1 MTGAPA
7 PSGLLAVVDMQ
18 RFFAAGQ
25 PWAVPGFEDLTGPVG
40 ALVDAFGDRVVF
52 TRFVVPDR
60 PEGSWI
66 PYYQAW
72 PQVTGPAATPL
83 AELVPPWAGRP
94 TLDRPT
100 FGKWGP
106 GLAAA
111 AGPARELVLCG
122 VSTDCCVLATAL
134 AAVDDGAS
142 VRVVADACAGVD
154 DAAHERAL
162 ALLAGFAPQITLSSV
177 AAELPRRG

>member
-1 MTGAPA
+1 M
-7 PSGLLAVVDMQ
+7 SGLLVVVDMQ
-18 RFFAAGQ
+18 HFFATGQ
-25 PWAVPGFEDLTGPVG
+25 PWAVPGFEELARPIGT
-40 ALVDAFGDRVVF
+40 LVAAFGDRVLF
-52 TRFVVPDR
+52 TRFTVPAK

-72 PQVTGPAATPL
+72 PQVTGPDSAPL
-83 AELVPPWAGRP
+83 ADLAPPWAGRP

-100 FGKWGP
+100 FSKWGP
-106 GLAAA
+106 ELAAA

-134 AAVDDGAS
+134 AAADDGAS

-154 DAAHERAL
+154 EGAHERAL

-177 AAELPRRG
+177 AAELPGHG